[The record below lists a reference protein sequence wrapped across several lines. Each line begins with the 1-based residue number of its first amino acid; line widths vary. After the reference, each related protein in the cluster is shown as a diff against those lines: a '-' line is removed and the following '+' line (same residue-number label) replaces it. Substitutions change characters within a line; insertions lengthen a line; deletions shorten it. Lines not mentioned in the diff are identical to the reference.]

1 MVEQLIKNTIQFVSC
16 RFVLKFGGLKFYT
29 RSSLR
34 FVFIQFCVPDSIK
47 TFNNLFLMWR

>member
-1 MVEQLIKNTIQFVSC
+1 MVEKLIKNTIQFVNC
-16 RFVLKFGGLKFYT
+16 KLVLEFGGLKFYT

-47 TFNNLFLMWR
+47 TFNIMFLM